1 MFKNNVSRI
10 VPYRSDAPPLFKAIG
25 AVPTTAFAAISPLE
39 VIQLGKD
46 LISFL
51 AVVKIFGFQFIIVK
65 LHRRFCFNISQLY
78 GSDHPLH
85 LSFHIQCPGR
95 LALHHIERA
104 GASFG
109 LHTDSPR
116 TNSPEAADRI
126 AMGFL
131 LHHLSDGIPCKN
143 NHLQAT

>member
-65 LHRRFCFNISQLY
+65 LHRRFCFKISQLY
-78 GSDHPLH
+78 GSDHPLYF
-85 LSFHIQCPGR
+85 SF
-95 LALHHIERA
+95 
-104 GASFG
+104 
-109 LHTDSPR
+109 
-116 TNSPEAADRI
+116 NV
-126 AMGFL
+126 
-131 LHHLSDGIPCKN
+131 
-143 NHLQAT
+143 